1 MEEMTEQPHDV
12 TSDIVAAYMPPRKMD
27 SRKGQNGKVLVVGGS
42 RIYHG
47 APIMASL
54 AALRTGS
61 DLVYTAVPKT
71 ISGAVRAASYDIIAI
86 PMADQKLT
94 RGTAQQLAGAIPV
107 PLDSAAIGMGLA
119 VTDGLPILVRRLTDM
134 DIRLVLDAGALIP
147 GIAEMVSD
155 RNCILTPHAGE
166 FKRVFGVIPPDD
178 INDRYEMVRQKA
190 AGFGVTILLKGSVD
204 VISDGKTTY
213 LCRGRVP
220 AMTVGGTGDVL
231 AGLTAGLLSR
241 SRDSLGS
248 AAAAAF
254 INKRVGDIVYAQ
266 KGLHMISSDMLPVIP
281 SVMKEFDRVV

>member
-1 MEEMTEQPHDV
+1 MTEQPSPVSAD
-12 TSDIVAAYMPPRKMD
+12 TVAAYMPPRRAD

-71 ISGAVRAASYDIIAI
+71 LINAVRASSYDIIAI

-94 RGTAQQLAGAIPV
+94 RGAAQQLAGAIPL

-119 VTDGLPILVRRLTDM
+119 VTDGLSILVRRLTDM

-147 GIAEMVSD
+147 GIAEMVSN

-166 FKRVFGVIPPDD
+166 FKRVFGVEPPDD
-178 INDRYEMVRQKA
+178 VDGRVEMVRQKA
-190 AGFGVTILLKGSVD
+190 KGFGVTILLKGPVD
-204 VISDGKTTY
+204 VISDGETTY
-213 LCRGRVP
+213 LCHGRIP

-231 AGLTAGLLSR
+231 AGLTTGLLSR
-241 SRDSLGS
+241 SRDSLMS

-254 INKRVGDIVYAQ
+254 INKRVGEAVYAQ
-266 KGLHMISSDMLPVIP
+266 KGLHMAASDMLAVIP
-281 SVMKEFDRVV
+281 SVMKEFDSVV